1 MESQGYGLLRVL
13 NNRQLDERNH
23 VIEQQRMGTLAPA
36 DPYAGLVDRLSSH
49 IDRCFQQAKDARNHI
64 ELQMLE
70 DLRQREGIY
79 PHDKLAEI
87 RKQGGSEIFMMLT
100 NNKCRAAEAWIRDVI
115 FQPGERPFYAKPT
128 PVVDM
133 PPELADQL
141 ASMVTAEAQE
151 AMAAGLYV
159 TEREVFERAQ
169 QVATEVKQRM
179 EQEAKRRAKLM
190 EDQIDDAFVEGGFY
204 DALECMIPDLVALPC
219 GVLKGPVIRNK
230 RKLKWVRDP
239 RTGKSVPQA
248 DGDLV
253 PCYYAPSPLD
263 LYPSPDSRGP
273 DDGYLIERI
282 PTRRKALHSMIG
294 VPGYKEEAIRAALA
308 EYQKGHTLEVGFDQQ
323 RREIEGARNW
333 QLAPD
338 KAIDVLEFH
347 GSVPGELLIEWGME
361 FERVPDPGA
370 DYEVTAWKVGRFVV
384 RCVLNEDPLRRRPY
398 MIAHYD
404 KINGSFW
411 GRGVPRLIRDSQD
424 ACNAAARA
432 LINNMSFASG
442 PMYEVEMDRLA
453 DGEDPTVLYPWR
465 AFQTKASSTTP
476 APALRFFTV
485 PSIANELMQVYQFFA
500 NLADSYSGVQSFEHG
515 QNQRSGAAG
524 TASGLSMLF
533 NAGSRLVKRVVAS
546 VDRCIVGAVERTHTH
561 IMLHSPESYLKGDI
575 EIEARGATALLVK
588 ETQQMRLVEF
598 MAMTANPMDSQIMG
612 PEGRAEMLR
621 EAVKALAIDPD
632 KVIPSEDKMRAQMRM
647 AQMQAMSAGGGAP
660 VQPGTPQDPTE
671 NPPPRQLTPAGDD
684 AGGINVVSN

>member
-1 MESQGYGLLRVL
+1 MAGNGYGLIAVL
-13 NNRQLDERNH
+13 NNQQLDERNAA
-23 VIEQQRMGTLAPA
+23 IQQQRSGMMPSS
-36 DPYAGLVDRLSSH
+36 DPYAGLADRFSSYV
-49 IDRCFQQAKDARNHI
+49 RTCFQQAKDARNHI

-79 PHDKLAEI
+79 PHDKLHEI

-115 FQPGERPFYAKPT
+115 FQPGERPYYGKRT
-128 PVVDM
+128 PVVEL
-133 PPELADQL
+133 PPELMDQL
-141 ASMVTAEAQE
+141 AQMVVGEAQD
-151 AMAAGLYV
+151 AIASGLFV

-169 QVATEVKQRM
+169 AVARETKTRM
-179 EQEAKRRAKLM
+179 EQEADRRAKLM
-190 EDQIDDAFVEGGFY
+190 EDAIDDKFLEGGFY

-230 RKLKWVRDP
+230 RKLKWAKDP
-239 RTGKSVPQA
+239 RTGKSTPQA
-248 DGDLV
+248 IDELT

-263 LYPSPDSRGP
+263 MYPSPDSRGP

-282 PTRRKALHSMIG
+282 PVRRRALYAMIG
-294 VPGYKEEAIRAALA
+294 VPGYKEEAIRAALS

-361 FERVPDPGA
+361 PERVPDPDA
-370 DYEVTAWKVGRFVV
+370 DYEVTAWLVGRFVV

-398 MIAHYD
+398 MIASYD

-424 ACNAAARA
+424 TCNAAARS
-432 LINNMSFASG
+432 LINNMAFASG
-442 PMYEVEMDRLA
+442 PMYEAEMDRLA
-453 DGEDPTVLYPWR
+453 DGEDPTVIYPWR
-465 AFQTKASSTTP
+465 AFQTKASGTTP
-476 APALRFFTV
+476 APAIRFFVV
-485 PSIANELMQVYQFFA
+485 PSIANELMQVYQFFSQ
-500 NLADSYSGVQSFEHG
+500 LADAYSGVQSFEHG
-515 QNQRSGAAG
+515 QNQTRGAAG

-533 NAGSRLVKRVVAS
+533 NAGSRLVKRVIANI
-546 VDRCIVGAVERTHTH
+546 DRCIVGMVERTHTH
-561 IMLHSPESYLKGDI
+561 IMLHAPEHYMKGDI

-588 ETQQMRLVEF
+588 ETQQMRLAEF
-598 MAMTANPMDSQIMG
+598 MGATANPIDGQIMG
-612 PEGRAEMLR
+612 AEGRAELLR
-621 EAVKALAIDPD
+621 EAVKALSIDPD
-632 KVIPSEDKMRAQMRM
+632 KVIPSEDKMRAQMMM
-647 AQMQAMSAGGGAP
+647 AQMQAMAP
-660 VQPGTPQDPTE
+660 QAQPGPGQGSPSRE
-671 NPPPRQLTPAGDD
+671 LTPAGDD
-684 AGGINVVSN
+684 AGGMNLVSN

>member
-13 NNRQLDERNH
+13 NNQQLDTMNRKAEQERT
-23 VIEQQRMGTLAPA
+23 GALPPS
-36 DPYAGLVDRLSSH
+36 DPYSGLVDNLSAH
-49 IDRCFQQAKDARNHI
+49 IEKCFQQAKDARNHV
-64 ELQMLE
+64 ELEMLA

-128 PVVDM
+128 PVVEL

-141 ASMVTAEAQE
+141 ATMVTAEANE
-151 AMAAGLYV
+151 AIAAGLYV

-169 QVATEVKQRM
+169 EVGKEVKARM
-179 EQEAKRRAKLM
+179 EGEAKRRAKLM
-190 EDQIDDAFVEGGFY
+190 EDRIDDTFVEGGFY
-204 DALECMIPDLVALPC
+204 DALECMITDLVALPC

-230 RKLKWVRDP
+230 RKLKWAKDP

-248 DGDLV
+248 DNELM
-253 PCYYAPSPLD
+253 PCFYAPSPLD
-263 LYPSPDSRGP
+263 LYPSADSRGP
-273 DDGYLIERI
+273 DDGFLIERI
-282 PTRRKALHSMIG
+282 PARRKALHSMIG

-308 EYQKGHTLEVGFDQQ
+308 EYQKGHTLEVPFDQQ

-347 GSVPGELLIEWGME
+347 GSVPGEWLIEWGIE
-361 FERVPDPGA
+361 PERIPDPAA
-370 DYEVTAWKVGRFVV
+370 DYEITAWKVGRFVV

-432 LINNMSFASG
+432 IINNMAFASG

-453 DGEDPTVLYPWR
+453 DGEDPTVIYPWR
-465 AFQTKASSTTP
+465 AFQTKASSATP
-476 APALRFFTV
+476 APAVRFFAV
-485 PSIANELMQVYQFFA
+485 PSIASELMAVYQFFA
-500 NLADSYSGVQSFEHG
+500 NMADSYSGVQSFEHG

-546 VDRCIVGAVERTHTH
+546 IDKCIVGAVERTHTH

-575 EIEARGATALLVK
+575 EVEARGATALLVK

-598 MAMTANPMDSQIMG
+598 MQMTANPMDAQIMG
-612 PEGRAEMLR
+612 AEGRAEMLR

-632 KVIPSEDKMRAQMRM
+632 KVVPSEDKMRAQMLA
-647 AQMQAMSAGGGAP
+647 AQMQAMAATPPAQG
-660 VQPGTPQDPTE
+660 PGPGQS
-671 NPPPRQLTPAGDD
+671 QSVTPAGDN
-684 AGGINVVSN
+684 AGGMNVVA